1 MASVGKKDVMVAAQR
16 REDKMRKESD
26 RRRSVGVPGIY
37 SLVGQQER
45 WGTRVADMSA
55 NRLGPRVRAYARYHI
70 SPLYDTI
77 VSYIE

>member
-1 MASVGKKDVMVAAQR
+1 MASVGKKDVMAAQR

-37 SLVGQQER
+37 SLVGQQNV
-45 WGTRVADMSA
+45 GVARVAD
-55 NRLGPRVRAYARYHI
+55 RLGPRVRAYARYHI